1 MAGVYSERPPL
12 NKVIITIKLYVY
24 IYNFIYI
31 YIYIKGKQKGTDKCH
46 LLMSKDNSEI
56 HVGGSITESS
66 DYEKLL
72 GIRIDLKL
80 YY

>member
-1 MAGVYSERPPL
+1 MYT
-12 NKVIITIKLYVY
+12 NTILYT
-24 IYNFIYI
+24 

-56 HVGGSITESS
+56 HVGGSIIESS

-80 YY
+80 YYWWSGLRPT